1 MLYLANWCINA
12 MNTLGEL
19 CTLMV
24 IWVVESFKRG
34 VSILDSLYLAG
45 YKESRILS
53 LEVKQ
58 TKRALDLPSF
68 YGPATLLKN
77 PIISHSIYMISFL
90 KSVSNTL
97 INKLLS
103 VVSCQYFIAIFEG

>member
-1 MLYLANWCINA
+1 

-53 LEVKQ
+53 LHAVL
-58 TKRALDLPSF
+58 TVLAVTIGLF
-68 YGPATLLKN
+68 YPDKKTTFQD
-77 PIISHSIYMISFL
+77 HFFVVRY
-90 KSVSNTL
+90 VL
-97 INKLLS
+97 IT
-103 VVSCQYFIAIFEG
+103 FETHLFAF

>member
-53 LEVKQ
+53 GGCKIRYRKVANSSLSQLVAHFQIFRRLVKG
-58 TKRALDLPSF
+58 KFDAYVL
-68 YGPATLLKN
+68 
-77 PIISHSIYMISFL
+77 
-90 KSVSNTL
+90 
-97 INKLLS
+97 
-103 VVSCQYFIAIFEG
+103 